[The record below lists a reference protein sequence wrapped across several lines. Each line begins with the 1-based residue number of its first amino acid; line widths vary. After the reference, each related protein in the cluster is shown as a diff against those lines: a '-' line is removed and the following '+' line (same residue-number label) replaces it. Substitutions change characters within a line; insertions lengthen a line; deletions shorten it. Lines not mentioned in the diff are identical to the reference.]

1 MRCNRIL
8 TSGLRGLHNKEATCR
23 WSQLEM
29 RLPLRKPDSE
39 WKPLIRLERL
49 LGGNWSTLSAQPV
62 RWMRKEV
69 CVYSIHVCGRIQERE
84 TMPVTELASSSCI
97 QQDSELLI
105 FMSTH
110 LYNKHTMFVK
120 SLVGQ
125 SFPPPSFPA
134 SYYSLLPVPPSRD
147 HSHFPSHWVTYT
159 HFLLFFFFFLSLTWL
174 MFLSDSQQCVVAAGH
189 VAANLTDWKS
199 ILVDHKAGLVLGFL

>member
-1 MRCNRIL
+1 MK
-8 TSGLRGLHNKEATCR
+8 TVDSV
-23 WSQLEM
+23 
-29 RLPLRKPDSE
+29 RK
-39 WKPLIRLERL
+39 IV
-49 LGGNWSTLSAQPV
+49 GGNWSTLSAQPV

-84 TMPVTELASSSCI
+84 TETPVTELASSSCI

-125 SFPPPSFPA
+125 TSFPPPSFPA

-159 HFLLFFFFFLSLTWL
+159 HFLLFFFFFSLIDVAHVSVWLSAMCCGCRPRGCKLDWL
-174 MFLSDSQQCVVAAGH
+174 EEYFSRSQSGACA
-189 VAANLTDWKS
+189 
-199 ILVDHKAGLVLGFL
+199 GFL